1 MNKRQKYLRDVNWNS
16 LEKLL
21 KFESCIVIWVCN
33 KKAVQSFLVWQR
45 LSLIYQI
52 ALSDSRKITFGNW
65 ILVKGSVSTLLDL
78 CLIVKNIV
86 YCSIL
91 LHVIPA
97 AVISCKSLSSSS
109 SWYCYLLSSLSMKGR
124 VRSNGK
130 RQRKIFLSS
139 SYMYVYVCDSC
150 TFSRYLPKHIL

>member
-1 MNKRQKYLRDVNWNS
+1 MLPKVTQN
-16 LEKLL
+16 
-21 KFESCIVIWVCN
+21 
-33 KKAVQSFLVWQR
+33 
-45 LSLIYQI
+45 SLIYQVPF
-52 ALSDSRKITFGNW
+52 SEGRKITFSNW

-124 VRSNGK
+124 VRSNEKTQG
-130 RQRKIFLSS
+130 KIFLSS
-139 SYMYVYVCDSC
+139 SYICMCMYVIHAHFQDIYQSIYCSPC
-150 TFSRYLPKHIL
+150 LGLQ

>member
-1 MNKRQKYLRDVNWNS
+1 M
-16 LEKLL
+16 L
-21 KFESCIVIWVCN
+21 KFESCIVIWVCEKWIQN
-33 KKAVQSFLVWQR
+33 KVFSMR
-45 LSLIYQI
+45 LGLTQNSLIYQI
-52 ALSDSRKITFGNW
+52 ALSDSKKITFGNW

-130 RQRKIFLSS
+130 RQGKIFLSS

>member
-1 MNKRQKYLRDVNWNS
+1 M
-16 LEKLL
+16 
-21 KFESCIVIWVCN
+21 KFF
-33 KKAVQSFLVWQR
+33 SFATTNLSMLPKITQN
-45 LSLIYQI
+45 SLIYQVFF
-52 ALSDSRKITFGNW
+52 SDGKEITFSNW

-109 SWYCYLLSSLSMKGR
+109 SWYCYLLSSLFMKGR
-124 VRSNGK
+124 VRSNEK
-130 RQRKIFLSS
+130 RQKKIFLSS
-139 SYMYVYVCDSC
+139 SYMYVYVYVIHAHFQDIYQSIYCSPC
-150 TFSRYLPKHIL
+150 LGLQ

>member
-1 MNKRQKYLRDVNWNS
+1 M
-16 LEKLL
+16 
-21 KFESCIVIWVCN
+21 KFF
-33 KKAVQSFLVWQR
+33 SFATTNLSMLPKITQN
-45 LSLIYQI
+45 SLIYQVFF
-52 ALSDSRKITFGNW
+52 SDGKEITFSNW

-109 SWYCYLLSSLSMKGR
+109 SWYCYLLSSLFMKGR
-124 VRSNGK
+124 VRSNEKGK
-130 RQRKIFLSS
+130 ERYFYLHHICMCMYMWFMHIFKIFTKAYIVAHALGCSSKLRLSS
-139 SYMYVYVCDSC
+139 S
-150 TFSRYLPKHIL
+150 L